1 MQRLKTTFQENLP
14 MLYLNKKTNA
24 FTIAE
29 MLVVL
34 VISGI
39 VMTITLLVLS
49 LVQGQIRSIQAIYKK
64 NTEIRL
70 LERGL
75 WQDFNKH
82 RLFYNNFKQQLVCT
96 SEKDTVVY
104 TFNNEYI
111 IRNSDTLR
119 VTIAEKILFLDGEV
133 VTNNNIDAMEL
144 QVSKEITDKKLF
156 IFKWNDA
163 TQYMNDN
170 GL

>member
-1 MQRLKTTFQENLP
+1 MQRLKKTFQENLL
-14 MLYLNKKTNA
+14 MMYLSKKTKA

-39 VMTITLLVLS
+39 IITITLLVLS

-104 TFNNEYI
+104 TFYNEYI
-111 IRNSDTLR
+111 TRNSDTLR
-119 VTIAEKILFLDGEV
+119 VTVVEKILFLDGEV